1 MSASRPSSPGGC
13 RFVLLWHQDG
23 CGQLLLWR
31 THQRS
36 ASCVRTGADRSAS
49 VQRQQQ
55 LFIRLHCA
63 YDGQANGAEWHR
75 WLRSGYW
82 WELPEIFGV
91 MVTAL
96 CFGHWWG
103 LTFISGLW
111 WLHCSDN
118 WWGVTGKL
126 GFWWWHFALTVGEGW
141 LEYWGYDDCTS
152 FWSLVRGDWN
162 IWVMMTAVCSD
173 NWWEVTG
180 IFGLWWLCFVLTDGE
195 GWLEYWGY
203 DDCILFSHW
212 WGVTGILVLWVHFV
226 LTPGEVWLE
235 YLGYD
240 DCNLFW
246 PSMRGDW
253 NLGVMMTSLCSGYW
267 WEVTALCSGYWWG
280 VTGISGLW
288 WLHFVLTIGEEWLE
302 YQSFDGCTLF
312 KQLVNMTWI
321 SGLWWL
327 HFVQTIGEGWLE
339 YRSYDDS
346 SGCWWGLTGVSG
358 LRQPSSG
365 YWWGLSRVHLGYNC
379 LKSS

>member
-103 LTFISGLW
+103 LTCISGLW

-126 GFWWWHFALTVGEGW
+126 GFWWWNFALTV
-141 LEYWGYDDCTS
+141 
-152 FWSLVRGDWN
+152 
-162 IWVMMTAVCSD
+162 
-173 NWWEVTG
+173 
-180 IFGLWWLCFVLTDGE
+180 GE

-253 NLGVMMTSLCSGYW
+253 NIGVMMT
-267 WEVTALCSGYWWG
+267 ALCS
-280 VTGISGLW
+280 
-288 WLHFVLTIGEEWLE
+288 
-302 YQSFDGCTLF
+302 D
-312 KQLVNMTWI
+312 N
-321 SGLWWL
+321 
-327 HFVQTIGEGWLE
+327 
-339 YRSYDDS
+339 
-346 SGCWWGLTGVSG
+346 WWGLTWISE
-358 LRQPSSG
+358 L
-365 YWWGLSRVHLGYNC
+365 WWQFWLLVRVDWSIWVTTTEFWL
-379 LKSS
+379 LMRVK